1 MTGFPDWLVLHGSG
15 RRRVMCDGTYDY
27 ELYRFT
33 GPEISGYISVSVAK
47 DSVTVEDYNIGSEV
61 YEFFGRDE
69 HEYDVSVTR
78 DDAKKIL
85 KANGIIPGPYPAEKL
100 GLYLAERYTGHSNV
114 ASTFKKIAEEAG
126 VIPNV
131 WMR

>member
-1 MTGFPDWLVLHGSG
+1 
-15 RRRVMCDGTYDY
+15 MCDDTYTY
-27 ELYRFT
+27 ELHRFT
-33 GPEISGYISVSVAK
+33 GPEMSGYVSVNVAK
-47 DSVTVEDYNIGSEV
+47 DGVSVEDYTIGSEV
-61 YEFFGRDE
+61 YAWFGRDE

-100 GLYLAERYTGHSNV
+100 GLYLAERYRGHTDV

-126 VIPNV
+126 VTPSV
-131 WMR
+131 WVR